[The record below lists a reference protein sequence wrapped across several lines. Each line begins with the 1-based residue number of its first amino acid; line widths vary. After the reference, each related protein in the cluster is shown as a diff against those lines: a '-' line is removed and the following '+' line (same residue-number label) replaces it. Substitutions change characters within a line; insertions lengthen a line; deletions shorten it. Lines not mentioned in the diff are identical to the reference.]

1 MGKKVLSIFVLG
13 VFSLSTFSCS
23 IQKMIRV
30 DEMTSHRGQVL
41 AVVTNSGDWIEFDAP
56 RKIVNGEI
64 LYFKDEG
71 GVKKVSS
78 IRLSEVQRVWLRK
91 SGVSEFF
98 RKMYIGI
105 GLFSII
111 TVFGVLFG

>member
-1 MGKKVLSIFVLG
+1 MGKKILAIFVLT
-13 VFSLSTFSCS
+13 VFSLSTFSCYT
-23 IQKMIRV
+23 QKMIRV

-56 RKIVNGEI
+56 RKIVNDEI
-64 LYFKDEG
+64 IYLKNEG

-78 IRLSEVQRVWLRK
+78 IRLSEIQRVWLRK

-98 RKMYIGI
+98 RKTYIGI
-105 GLFSII
+105 GICSILA
-111 TVFGVLFG
+111 VLAIMVG